1 MHQSYKQ
8 RFFSAIFTLG
18 VITLAALFV
27 SSCSRNAAT
36 AGGSPETAELRY
48 GMITE
53 PVTFDPL
60 NPANTADGRSILF
73 NVFEGLVKPDSSGAL
88 VPALAE
94 AYRIEPDGLTY
105 VFALRP
111 GVLFHNGEALRPE
124 DVVFSLNA
132 AMAAGFTGFSQ
143 IAATGISPSGEIT
156 VTLKGR
162 DPEFLPYLTVGIVPE
177 NNPDRERNPIGTGPF
192 VIESYSPQQSLV
204 LARNPNY
211 WQADLPKL
219 DKVTIVFVADT
230 DRILTGLRGGNI
242 EGAGNITGALVNQ
255 FDPKEFDIL
264 PWYSNMVHLMALNN
278 AREPLNDVRVRRAV
292 NYAIDTRGI
301 IETAFYGEGEPSG
314 SPLIPGLTNVYN
326 ESLRDPYPRDIERAR
341 RLLEEAGLPNG
352 FSLEITV
359 PSNYTMHVDTA
370 QVIVS
375 QLADAG
381 IRGTIRLVDWAT
393 WLSEVYRGRQYE
405 ATVISL
411 DATNVSPRS
420 FLARYLSGS
429 DGNFLNFANPE
440 YDRVYNAVL
449 AEYDESRRISL
460 YREAQRIISEDAA
473 AVYIQ
478 DILGFRVF
486 AGGRYGG
493 VVNYPIFVIDFAA
506 MYRK

>member
-1 MHQSYKQ
+1 MHQFAKQ
-8 RFFSAIFTLG
+8 RFFSAIVTLG
-18 VITLAALFV
+18 VITLIALFV
-27 SSCSRNAAT
+27 TSCSRNT
-36 AGGSPETAELRY
+36 PDGGSPQAAELRY

-94 AYRIEPDGLTY
+94 TYHIEPDGLTY
-105 VFALRP
+105 VFTLRP

-132 AMAAGFTGFSQ
+132 AMDAGFTGFSQ

-177 NNPDRERNPIGTGPF
+177 NNGDRERNPIGTGPF
-192 VIESYSPQQSLV
+192 VIENYSPQQSLV

-230 DRILTGLRGGNI
+230 DRLLTGLRGGNI
-242 EGAGNITGALVNQ
+242 EGAANITGALVNQ
-255 FDPKEFDIL
+255 FDPKEFDII

-301 IETAFYGEGEPSG
+301 IETAFYGQGEPSG
-314 SPLIPGLTNVYN
+314 SPLIPGLANVYN
-326 ESLRDPYPRDIERAR
+326 ESLRDPYPRDIERAK
-341 RLLEEAGLPNG
+341 RLLTEAGFPNG

-393 WLSEVYRGRQYE
+393 WLSEVYRGRGYE

-411 DATNVSPRS
+411 DAANVSPRS

-449 AEYDESRRISL
+449 AEYDESRRNSL
-460 YREAQRIISEDAA
+460 YREAQRIISDDAA

-493 VVNYPIFVIDFAA
+493 VVNYPIYVIDFAA